1 MATSVLRAC
10 RHRRPNDARVGIV
23 LLLYTHASFHAP
35 RHRRPPSGT
44 PAAGG
49 RSSNG
54 PRRPRGREIIEMNPP
69 AAIRT
74 ELLRVHEARYVDGI
88 EAFCSSGGGALDAD
102 TYAVTESWEAA
113 IRAAGAGTAAAA
125 ALEEGHGEE
134 AFLAV
139 KAAWAPCHLDPSDG
153 ILSLQQRLPSPRQG
167 LTAAGARGR
176 DRRLGTCTTATGLRT
191 RSFATCSV
199 LYVSIHEFPFYPG
212 TGWVDE
218 LGAGPGGR
226 GRQSTY
232 LCRQVTAG
240 DVYRAAMAE
249 VAVPAL
255 ETFGPDWL
263 LVSAGYDAHAAD
275 PLADIRL
282 EAADYAAMATA
293 LRATVPSGRTIYF
306 LEGGYD
312 LDAVEAS
319 VEATLSLA
327 APEQG
332 SGTSTGR
339 CVARSRAGRR
349 PDAAQLR

>member
-1 MATSVLRAC
+1 
-10 RHRRPNDARVGIV
+10 
-23 LLLYTHASFHAP
+23 
-35 RHRRPPSGT
+35 
-44 PAAGG
+44 
-49 RSSNG
+49 
-54 PRRPRGREIIEMNPP
+54 
-69 AAIRT
+69 
-74 ELLRVHEARYVDGI
+74 
-88 EAFCSSGGGALDAD
+88 LDAD

-139 KAAWAPCHLDPSDG
+139 RPPGHHATSTRAMGFCLFNNVAVTAAS
-153 ILSLQQRLPSPRQG
+153 
-167 LTAAGARGR
+167 LTAAGSRVAIVDWDVHHGNGTQDTFFR
-176 DRRLGTCTTATGLRT
+176 DG
-191 RSFATCSV
+191 SV

-218 LGAGPGGR
+218 LGAGPGSGTTINIPLPA
-226 GRQSTY
+226 G
-232 LCRQVTAG
+232 TAG

-293 LRATVPSGRTIYF
+293 LRATVPSGRTVYF

-332 SGTSTGR
+332 SGTSPAG
-339 CVARSRAGRR
+339 AWRALELAADQMRR
-349 PDAAQLR
+349 N

>member
-1 MATSVLRAC
+1 
-10 RHRRPNDARVGIV
+10 V
-23 LLLYTHASFHAP
+23 LLLYTHASFHAHDTGDHHP
-35 RHRRPPSGT
+35 ERPQRV
-44 PAAGG
+44 AAAVTGAKA
-49 RSSNG
+49 S
-54 PRRPRGREIIEMNPP
+54 GREITEMTPPP
-69 AAIRT
+69 ANRT
-74 ELLRVHEARYVDGI
+74 ELLRVHEAGYVDGI

-139 KAAWAPCHLDPSDG
+139 RPPGHHATSTRAMGFCLFNNVAVTAAS
-153 ILSLQQRLPSPRQG
+153 
-167 LTAAGARGR
+167 LTAAGSRVAIVDWDVHHGNGTQDTFFR
-176 DRRLGTCTTATGLRT
+176 DG
-191 RSFATCSV
+191 SV

-218 LGAGPGGR
+218 LGAGPGSGTTINIPLPA
-226 GRQSTY
+226 G
-232 LCRQVTAG
+232 TAG

-293 LRATVPSGRTIYF
+293 LRATVPSGRTVYF

-332 SGTSTGR
+332 SGTSPAG
-339 CVARSRAGRR
+339 AWRALELAADQMRR
-349 PDAAQLR
+349 N